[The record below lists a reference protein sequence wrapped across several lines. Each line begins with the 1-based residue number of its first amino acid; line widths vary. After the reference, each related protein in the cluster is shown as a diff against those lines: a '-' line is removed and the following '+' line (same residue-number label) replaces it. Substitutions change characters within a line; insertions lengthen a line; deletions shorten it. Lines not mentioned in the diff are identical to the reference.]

1 MTNLLLENTNE
12 SKVDELMESLVNDYK
27 QSLKTKEEDER
38 YILESQK
45 NYIDFMENYHIPFL
59 SKKYGL
65 NSFNKEMLNNLL
77 ILIVNIRR
85 DMDLTHD
92 EESTKGVLGITF
104 KSFFKKTSTFIE
116 KLNSSIHNHTKDYEL
131 IDKKLLHLKETFETV
146 EIIKELYL
154 ENKNKSDESSLFSFH
169 KDSWLKLNLR
179 IQELNLE
186 KEKVI
191 EEFEKSK
198 QQCIKVIKK
207 INYELEKL
215 KNYWLSTDLSKLIE
229 NALKLP
235 YLKLKVKEID
245 ICNTGGRFHFTIFLD
260 I

>member
-1 MTNLLLENTNE
+1 M
-12 SKVDELMESLVNDYK
+12 
-27 QSLKTKEEDER
+27 
-38 YILESQK
+38 
-45 NYIDFMENYHIPFL
+45 
-59 SKKYGL
+59 
-65 NSFNKEMLNNLL
+65 
-77 ILIVNIRR
+77 
-85 DMDLTHD
+85 
-92 EESTKGVLGITF
+92 
-104 KSFFKKTSTFIE
+104 
-116 KLNSSIHNHTKDYEL
+116 
-131 IDKKLLHLKETFETV
+131 
-146 EIIKELYL
+146 
-154 ENKNKSDESSLFSFH
+154 
-169 KDSWLKLNLR
+169 
-179 IQELNLE
+179 
-186 KEKVI
+186 I